1 MRSSFWKVVGAA
13 VVVLGTSFQA
23 HALTIDPAITPVC
36 GAPTCLAAV
45 GAETSQSDIDAAIAS
60 ILGTAVEVYK
70 QNVGGA
76 ESGSFASSYTT
87 TFSNTAQDPSDA
99 LIDYVGGAFITSCP
113 NCFLLVKDGNQTP
126 AWYLFRLAW
135 NGTDDIVLDNFWPAQ
150 GAISHVALYAAPGTT
165 TVPDGGSMSM
175 LLGLGLMG
183 LAGVRRYLA

>member
-45 GAETSQSDIDAAIAS
+45 GAETAQPDIDAAIAA
-60 ILGTAVEVYK
+60 ILGTSVEVYK

-76 ESGSFASSYTT
+76 ETGVLAGSYTT
-87 TFSNTAQDPSDA
+87 TFSNTATDPSDA
-99 LIDYVGGAFITSCP
+99 LIDYISGPAVTGTK
-113 NCFLLVKDGNQTP
+113 FLLVKDGNQTP
-126 AWYLFRLAW
+126 AWYLYRLDW
-135 NGTDDIVLDNFWPAQ
+135 NGTDDIVLDNFWPGN